1 MASPRRIPSVP
12 ARSGNKENISQDGDA
27 PLDFATL
34 PKEGPA
40 TTRRKKKLAGFNL
53 RKSIAWNPAF
63 LTEEGVL
70 DNSELSVLTGSQ
82 PMANRSPGSGVS
94 SIMSPSCQSGRY
106 GNTYVRKEAAGNSH
120 GKLPARYHRAES
132 QGRKLFSSPK
142 TPQGDNQKESAGTQN
157 RSSARIIQICT
168 PRVPAGSI
176 QKKVQNSSASTSQM
190 SRIPKQSRPS
200 LPKVPRSTSS
210 VTNNLESHKK
220 IAPVKSELV
229 HRVTGFPARLKIN
242 PVSSGPSIE
251 KAVVPAVT
259 TIHEEASVSVKCK
272 KNPAHPQISPSIPFD
287 STVSKLAKPSALRLP
302 SPSLGFFTQ
311 EKAHVPHGD
320 AAKRN
325 VGRCFSSNTSALDR
339 PPRYRQSEESRL
351 HLAKQLS
358 TNGTAASDLVLPVT
372 REGHLKSLVVPENES
387 SSKVIITYLEK
398 SGNVN
403 NQAMPKADFL
413 LAGTGATDTTQP
425 MNLEKKDD
433 AGNSE
438 TLLVEGM
445 GGIKEIE
452 PLDNFYAPE
461 AICSSTIGSVE
472 DSFSLEASYSS
483 TKPIVGSKLSLSCIS
498 SKVRSS
504 SELSCQGKS
513 VSDPSAA
520 MDMEN
525 SNVGDTALS
534 ASLSKGRSCTPAL
547 DLLQGFYSFDRQNIE
562 CPMLMESVSTI
573 CADQLP
579 HCDSLSDET
588 PALAGSH
595 SDLNDSLCDEAKP
608 SLSKEPN
615 TEGEME
621 LQTNST
627 IAVKETPLLDVG
639 CGYIHNYRTTDCSP
653 TRLEAP
659 TPCVERR
666 HALLVEPNM
675 EEKMVLDTNRLSAI
689 QYTPHIEKNKALE
702 RSPANTI
709 RKDHLKNLIPF
720 TEEWLAV
727 MESCGQEVLEQ
738 KTGAVQNSPPDKTP
752 PEPSPWSPVKRKA
765 QDVGP
770 FDCTKYSKSIR
781 TSGT

>member
-1 MASPRRIPSVP
+1 M
-12 ARSGNKENISQDGDA
+12 
-27 PLDFATL
+27 
-34 PKEGPA
+34 
-40 TTRRKKKLAGFNL
+40 
-53 RKSIAWNPAF
+53 
-63 LTEEGVL
+63 
-70 DNSELSVLTGSQ
+70 
-82 PMANRSPGSGVS
+82 
-94 SIMSPSCQSGRY
+94 
-106 GNTYVRKEAAGNSH
+106 
-120 GKLPARYHRAES
+120 
-132 QGRKLFSSPK
+132 
-142 TPQGDNQKESAGTQN
+142 
-157 RSSARIIQICT
+157 
-168 PRVPAGSI
+168 
-176 QKKVQNSSASTSQM
+176 
-190 SRIPKQSRPS
+190 
-200 LPKVPRSTSS
+200 
-210 VTNNLESHKK
+210 
-220 IAPVKSELV
+220 
-229 HRVTGFPARLKIN
+229 
-242 PVSSGPSIE
+242 
-251 KAVVPAVT
+251 
-259 TIHEEASVSVKCK
+259 
-272 KNPAHPQISPSIPFD
+272 
-287 STVSKLAKPSALRLP
+287 
-302 SPSLGFFTQ
+302 
-311 EKAHVPHGD
+311 PHGD

-689 QYTPHIEKNKALE
+689 QYTPHIEYVC
-702 RSPANTI
+702 
-709 RKDHLKNLIPF
+709 
-720 TEEWLAV
+720 WL
-727 MESCGQEVLEQ
+727 
-738 KTGAVQNSPPDKTP
+738 
-752 PEPSPWSPVKRKA
+752 
-765 QDVGP
+765 
-770 FDCTKYSKSIR
+770 FDCIHSVKLQVHL
-781 TSGT
+781 